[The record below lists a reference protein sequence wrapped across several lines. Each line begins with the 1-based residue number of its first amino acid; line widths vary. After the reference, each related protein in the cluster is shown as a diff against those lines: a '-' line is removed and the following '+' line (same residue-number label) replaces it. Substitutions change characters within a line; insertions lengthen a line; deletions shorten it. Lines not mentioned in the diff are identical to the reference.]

1 MAKNV
6 NPTPTSGEDD
16 FESDFDFVPAEEE
29 IAETPEE
36 EIVPEED
43 YTEKLPVEEVVSAP
57 VVTGDVP
64 PALYSVTTSGEY
76 DDIYLSKMI
85 PNNIH
90 ATRVLSVFH
99 LQRRL
104 ADWGCRCIDEN
115 EGFYGEGTI
124 NAVKKFQEMKGF
136 EPTGLV
142 TLEMLKVL
150 FEGDDNVRL
159 HA

>member
-6 NPTPTSGEDD
+6 DPTP
-16 FESDFDFVPAEEE
+16 DFVEEE

-36 EIVPEED
+36 EVVPEED
-43 YTEKLPVEEVVSAP
+43 YTENLPVEEEVVPEP
-57 VVTGDVP
+57 VAVSVPASSSDVP
-64 PALYSVTTSGEY
+64 PALHAVTTGGEY

-90 ATRVLSVFH
+90 AVRVLSVFH

-104 ADWGCRCIDEN
+104 ADWGCRCVDEN

-142 TLEMLKVL
+142 TYEMLQAL
-150 FEGDDNVRL
+150 FEGDNNIRL
-159 HA
+159 HP